1 MTIII
6 SVLFKYRQVI
16 LLLTGGRQSADIVN
30 WLKKKTGPSAIKLE
44 DVSAANKMIEKEEV
58 VVIGYFKVGLKRK
71 KR

>member
-58 VVIGYFKVGLKRK
+58 VVIGYFKVGLKQK